1 MEWTTVKVHNTVIV
15 TSETVEF
22 CDDIKHTQ
30 TCHGGDSD
38 DAELWFPDC
47 EGRQSSRQLQQRR

>member
-38 DAELWFPDC
+38 DGELWFPDC
-47 EGRQSSRQLQQRR
+47 EGRQSSRQ